1 MAKTGI
7 LQLYKVELHTQRF
20 SQLGKVPVWCDHV
33 TVTCSDKKL
42 FVIGGYQMS
51 DNGST
56 KFPSDLVQVNGVNFS
71 RIMVNGADKI
81 KWLYIRQ

>member
-1 MAKTGI
+1 MAKTNI
-7 LQLYKVELHTQRF
+7 SQLYKVELHTQRY

-56 KFPSDLVQVNGVNFS
+56 KFPSDIVQVIINKLWDSVYDFNLHYS
-71 RIMVNGADKI
+71 LHK
-81 KWLYIRQ
+81 

>member
-1 MAKTGI
+1 MAETDI
-7 LQLYKVELHTQRF
+7 SQLYKVELHTQRY

-56 KFPSDLVQVNGVNFS
+56 KFPSDLVQVIIELSGSFYDFHTFIYVPS
-71 RIMVNGADKI
+71 
-81 KWLYIRQ
+81 L